1 MKLEL
6 QGLSELAS
14 VLQSKNNIVI
24 TAHQNPDGDAVG
36 SAMGLYHALKN
47 MGKNPVVLFPDP
59 FPPFYSWVDHALQS
73 TFYSR
78 HHPEGDKI
86 LQQAEIIFCLDYNE
100 PSRTG
105 EKMGNSIRN
114 SPAYKIMIDHH
125 PSPADFCNF
134 TVSFIEDSSTCQ
146 LVYRFLHTL
155 NLQQYINQHAA
166 DALYM
171 GIMTDTGSFRYP
183 ATSALTH
190 RIAADLIEKGARN
203 SAIHEKVYDNN
214 TEWRLRLTGF
224 ALSEKLTVLPEH
236 HVAYFI
242 LTKKELEK
250 YHFQSGDTEG
260 LVNYGLS
267 IQGIQLAAI
276 FMEKDNEVKISFRSH
291 GNVPANL
298 LMSANFSGGG
308 HKNAAGGKSF
318 TSMDETIGTFLSIIP
333 GFMKEHA
340 NK

>member
-1 MKLEL
+1 MKLDVH
-6 QGLSELAS
+6 GLNEFIS
-14 VLQSKNNIVI
+14 VLQSKKNIVI

-36 SAMGLYHALKN
+36 SAMGLYHALKK

-59 FPPFYSWVDHALQS
+59 FPVFYSWVDSALQS
-73 TFYSR
+73 TFYSKN
-78 HHPEGDKI
+78 HPVGDELLK
-86 LQQAEIIFCLDYNE
+86 QADIIFCLDYNE

-105 EKMGNSIRN
+105 EKMGASIRA
-114 SPAYKIMIDHH
+114 SSAYKVMIDHH
-125 PSPADFCNF
+125 PHPSDFCNLM
-134 TVSFIEDSSTCQ
+134 VSFTTDCSTCQ
-146 LVYRFLHTL
+146 LVYRFLYTL
-155 NLQQYINQHAA
+155 NLQQHINQQAA
-166 DALYM
+166 DALYL

-190 RIAADLIEKGARN
+190 RIIAELIDKGARN
-203 SAIHEKVYDNN
+203 AAIHEIVYDNN

-224 ALSEKLTVLPEH
+224 ALSQKLKVLPEH
-236 HVAYFI
+236 HTAYFV
-242 LTKKELEK
+242 LTKQELEE

-291 GNVPANL
+291 GDVPANL

-318 TSMDETIGTFLSIIP
+318 SSLDETIGTFLSIIP

-340 NK
+340 SK